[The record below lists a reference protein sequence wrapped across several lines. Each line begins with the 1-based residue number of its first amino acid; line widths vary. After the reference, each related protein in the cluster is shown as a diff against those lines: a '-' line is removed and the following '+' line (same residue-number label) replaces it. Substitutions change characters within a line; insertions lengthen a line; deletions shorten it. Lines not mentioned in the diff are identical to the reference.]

1 MNKIHSIKST
11 PYHTENPFMK
21 SVIIEMDSN
30 TQVLAAGDN
39 SGQRINKNDAVIW
52 KNKVIKDKRK
62 FIKLYHNG
70 LKDFFGLNR
79 CEMDL
84 LKFIMGRIRKDQD
97 KVAFTYKILKEE
109 SNFSGDSTI
118 ARTLLGLIT
127 KGIIA
132 RAETDGIYYINPNI
146 FFNGDRVAFVKS
158 YIMEKQES
166 STDKIEE
173 VKEVRKEVR
182 PGVEM
187 DTEEYQRED
196 SLFG

>member
-1 MNKIHSIKST
+1 
-11 PYHTENPFMK
+11 
-21 SVIIEMDSN
+21 
-30 TQVLAAGDN
+30 
-39 SGQRINKNDAVIW
+39 
-52 KNKVIKDKRK
+52 
-62 FIKLYHNG
+62 
-70 LKDFFGLNR
+70 
-79 CEMDL
+79 
-84 LKFIMGRIRKDQD
+84 MGRIRKDQD